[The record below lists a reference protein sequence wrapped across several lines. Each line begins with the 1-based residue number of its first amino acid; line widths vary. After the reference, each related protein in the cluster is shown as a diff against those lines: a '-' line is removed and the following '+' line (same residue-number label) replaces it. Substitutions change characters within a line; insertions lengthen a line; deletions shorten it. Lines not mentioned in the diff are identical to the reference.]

1 MYLFAFLVQDDLDSP
16 SVTSISVFLSK
27 NCALKLQ
34 DWVKGLLQIVKGMA
48 KHLGSSYSNTSQHSS
63 SVDFTCSWAEQV
75 QEKKSFI
82 CVTLLSETQY
92 SIKDYTVQFMLES
105 LCS

>member
-34 DWVKGLLQIVKGMA
+34 D
-48 KHLGSSYSNTSQHSS
+48 
-63 SVDFTCSWAEQV
+63 
-75 QEKKSFI
+75 
-82 CVTLLSETQY
+82 
-92 SIKDYTVQFMLES
+92 
-105 LCS
+105 